1 MSFYGPLRSFL
12 VMPESGSRAFFVVNL
27 LMLQLRVF
35 FCRECH
41 IYALFLSG
49 MSWLRA
55 FWGRILHRNL
65 AEILRNTQN
74 FGRNSE
80 EKIGWWSLCSEVY
93 ILQNKAG
100 QYDVLVIREDTCV
113 PGMIKQWIN
122 GTYISGTLTNIRIRN
137 DSTESKHFENC
148 HRAQDMQSSQ
158 ISRTLNTNW
167 TFQYLWKHNIIVI
180 KHIHCGPAP
189 CTITLSR
196 IKLYTMS
203 A

>member
-1 MSFYGPLRSFL
+1 
-12 VMPESGSRAFFVVNL
+12 
-27 LMLQLRVF
+27 MLQLRVF
-35 FCRECH
+35 WVANVAFTRF
-41 IYALFLSG
+41 FLSRI
-49 MSWLRA
+49 SRLRA
-55 FWGRILHRNL
+55 FWGGIFGRNL
-65 AEILRNTQN
+65 SEILRNTQN

-100 QYDVLVIREDTCV
+100 QCDVVVIREDTCV